1 MGVGEPGADEELVL
15 DPIAL
20 PPNKSPMERVSA
32 MNKPKIA
39 VIGSGQVAQILSK
52 GFLKHGYPVRL
63 GNRTPEKL
71 QTFAADN
78 GLEVSTPAIAAVAAD
93 VVVLAVKGTAAEI
106 VIRELAASLAGKVV
120 IDTTNPIADVPPV
133 DGVLTY
139 FTSASESL
147 MERLQAIAPSA
158 KFVKAFN
165 SVGGP
170 FMVDPAFPG
179 AKPTMFI
186 AGNDPEAKLAV
197 GSILAGFGWEFED
210 MGKAASARPIEALC
224 QLWCARGFNGGK
236 WAHAF
241 KLLTI

>member
-1 MGVGEPGADEELVL
+1 
-15 DPIAL
+15 
-20 PPNKSPMERVSA
+20 

-52 GFLKHGYPVRL
+52 GFRKHGYPVRL

-71 QTFAADN
+71 QSFAAEN
-78 GLEVSTPAIAAVAAD
+78 EFEVSDSASAVADAD
-93 VVVLAVKGTAAEI
+93 VVVLSVKGSAAEI
-106 VIRELAASLAGKVV
+106 AVRELAAVLAGKVV
-120 IDTTNPIADVPPV
+120 IDTTNPIADAPPV
-133 DGVLTY
+133 DGVLAY
-139 FTSASESL
+139 FTSGSESL

-170 FMVDPAFPG
+170 FMVDPAFPD
-179 AKPTMFI
+179 ARPTMFI
-186 AGNDPEAKLAV
+186 AGNDAGAKRIV
-197 GSILAGFGWEFED
+197 STILTEFGWESED

-241 KLLTI
+241 KLLTV